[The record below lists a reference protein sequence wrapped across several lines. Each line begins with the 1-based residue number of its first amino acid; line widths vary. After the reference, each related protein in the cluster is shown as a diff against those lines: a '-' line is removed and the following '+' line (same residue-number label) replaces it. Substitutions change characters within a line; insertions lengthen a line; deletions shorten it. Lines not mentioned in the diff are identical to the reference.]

1 MASVALCAEAFLM
14 FVVFLVAAVAGI
26 GGDEFPPHR
35 LAMTIVTT
43 EPFVSVIQFEPSSNV
58 MVKIPQFP
66 VSCGM
71 ARITLCAELLFV
83 HIFLFVTAN
92 AL

>member
-1 MASVALCAEAFLM
+1 M
-14 FVVFLVAAVAGI
+14 FVVFLVAAAAGI

-35 LAMTIVTT
+35 FAMAVVTR
-43 EPFVSVIQFEPSSNV
+43 EPFVAAIQYELSSNV
-58 MVKIPQFP
+58 MVEVPQFP

-71 ARITLCAELLFV
+71 ARVTLCAELLFV
-83 HIFLFVTAN
+83 HIFFFVTAN